1 MRPSPT
7 PFLALLLSACS
18 GLEPDVGPK
27 NLCPSGVPASV
38 PGYPSTGS
46 AANASST
53 DAAAAG
59 LSPAIYGSVSD
70 NLLIADQYNNR
81 VIEITREGSI
91 VWSFGD
97 GSNVPGP
104 SSVVAPNDA
113 ERIPG
118 GRTLIA
124 GTGGPPNMDF
134 TCPAAGCPDNRV
146 IIVDDDSGTI
156 VWQYGADQGGAGS
169 GMDQLDVPVAAIL
182 VPTKGEEDILIT
194 DQGNNRVIE
203 VSETTKHIRWQ
214 FPALGSKESL
224 NNPNSAERLSTGN
237 TLIADSGNG
246 RVLEVEPS
254 GAFKW
259 VFPASSAGHQ
269 LSNPA
274 FASRLPNGNT
284 LITDAGTNEI
294 IEVDGESPPNVV
306 WAYSTTNRNPCDA
319 TPQPTS
325 AVRLANEHTLITDQ
339 FNDQVLEVDHSP
351 SPKLLYTYGK
361 LGIGG
366 SSIGLLNVPYD
377 ARVIGDYTGLTP
389 PM

>member
-1 MRPSPT
+1 MRSSEAC
-7 PFLALLLSACS
+7 FLALLLAACS
-18 GLEPDVGPK
+18 GLEPNVGSK
-27 NLCPSGVPASV
+27 NLCSTWTPATV
-38 PGYPSTGS
+38 PGYPST
-46 AANASST
+46 ATTATTMT
-53 DAAAAG
+53 DAAAASP
-59 LSPAIYGSVSD
+59 SPATYGSVSG

-81 VIEITREGSI
+81 VIEVTREGAI

-104 SSVVAPNDA
+104 SSVVAPNDV
-113 ERIPG
+113 ERLPD

-124 GTGGPPNMDF
+124 GTGGPPGMDF

-146 IIVDDDSGTI
+146 LIVDDDSGAI
-156 VWQYGADQGGAGS
+156 VWQYGADHGTAGI
-169 GMDQLDVPVAAIL
+169 GPDQLDLPVAAVL
-182 VPTKGEEDILIT
+182 VPTQGEEDILIT

-203 VSETTKHIRWQ
+203 VSEATKHIRWQ
-214 FPALGSKESL
+214 FPAAGSTSSL
-224 NNPNSAERLSTGN
+224 NTPNSAERLPNGN

-246 RVLEVEPS
+246 RVLEVEPA
-254 GAFKW
+254 GTFKW

-269 LSNPA
+269 LENPA

-294 IEVDGESPPNVV
+294 IEVDASDPPNVV
-306 WAYSTTNRNPCDA
+306 WSYSTTNRNPCDPS
-319 TPQPTS
+319 PQPTS

-339 FNDQVLEVDHSP
+339 FNEQILEVDHSP

-366 SSIGLLNVPYD
+366 SSIGLLDAPYD